1 MATVADDGGDSA
13 TFLGT
18 DDWTNDAEG
27 KAFDVATTCVM
38 VRMKT
43 VNFIIVDFTRS
54 RYRFINNGTHFFFLD
69 FKDIRFVPIPTRRNA
84 LKPKSRV

>member
-1 MATVADDGGDSA
+1 MATVAVADDGGDSA

-18 DDWTNDAEG
+18 DDWTNDAEE

-43 VNFIIVDFTRS
+43 VNFIIVDFTR
-54 RYRFINNGTHFFFLD
+54 YRFINGD
-69 FKDIRFVPIPTRRNA
+69 GRRRRFVFCVRSNSGYRTNSYVDR
-84 LKPKSRV
+84 